1 MLESPQALIVA
12 GLAVLITV
20 SIVKWK
26 THPLRSIPTVGGS
39 SAPGLSILTA
49 LNFMRNGRGLLQEGY
64 DKYHG
69 SVFKVALLQRWMVV
83 VSGPK
88 MVEDLRRRPDD
99 ELSFTEGTEETMPLR
114 YLVEPAVTEFPYHI
128 DIIKEKLSRTLPAIL
143 PDVIEELKVAIPEH
157 IPTKDND
164 WSSVNVMSML
174 QKVVARAS
182 NRVFVGLPLCRNE
195 EFLEMAIRF
204 TVDIMKDQVV
214 ISLIPSSLT
223 KYFGRIVSTTRRS
236 INQASRY
243 FAPVIRE
250 RKANM
255 EEFGEDWS
263 DKPND
268 MLQWLIDEAV
278 RQNHSD
284 ISVIERIMLIN
295 FAAIHTSSTSLTHVL
310 YDLAAMPEWIPPIRE
325 EIESVIAADGW
336 TKIAMAKMWK
346 LDSVFRESSRYHGIV
361 MTTITRKAMKD
372 VTLIDGTF
380 IPKGT
385 LLAAAAH
392 PTHHDESI
400 YANAEV
406 FEPFRFAKM
415 REGDGEGLKHQFV
428 NTSVDYV
435 SFGHGKHA
443 CPGRF
448 FAANELKALAAY
460 ILLNYDLKLGGD
472 GKRPANMYYAAN
484 VVPSMSGEVLFRKR
498 QTDFV

>member
-1 MLESPQALIVA
+1 MLDSPQALVVA
-12 GLAVLITV
+12 GLALLVTLSLVNWT
-20 SIVKWK
+20 

-39 SAPGLSILTA
+39 SVPGLSILTA
-49 LNFMRNGRGLLQEGY
+49 LNFMRNGKAVLQEGY
-64 DKYHG
+64 DKYRG
-69 SVFKVALLQRWMVV
+69 SVFKVALLQHWMVV
-83 VSGPK
+83 VSGSR
-88 MVEDLRRRPDD
+88 MVEDLRRRPDN
-99 ELSFTEGTEETMPLR
+99 ELSFAEGAEETMPLK
-114 YLVEPAVTEFPYHI
+114 YLVEPAVSEFPYHI
-128 DIIKEKLSRTLPAIL
+128 DIIRDKLSRTLPAIL
-143 PDVIEELKVAIPEH
+143 PGVIEELKAAVPEY
-157 IPTKDND
+157 IPTK
-164 WSSVNVMSML
+164 
-174 QKVVARAS
+174 
-182 NRVFVGLPLCRNE
+182 GEGRNE
-195 EFLEMAIRF
+195 EFLELAIRF
-204 TVDIMKDQVV
+204 TTDIVKDQV
-214 ISLIPSSLT
+214 IMNFIPSSLT
-223 KYFGRIVSTTRRS
+223 KYLCRILSSTRRTVE
-236 INQASRY
+236 QALLH
-243 FAPVIRE
+243 FQPVIRE

-263 DKPND
+263 DKPDD

-278 RQNHSD
+278 PQNHSD
-284 ISVIERIMLIN
+284 LTIVERIMLIN

-310 YDLAAMPEWIPPIRE
+310 YDLAAMPEWIAPIRE

-336 TKIAMAKMWK
+336 TKVAMAKMWK

-415 REGDGEGLKHQFV
+415 REGDGEGMKHQFV

-460 ILLNYDLKLGGD
+460 ILLNYDLKPGGD
-472 GKRPANMYYAAN
+472 GKRPPNMYYSAN

-498 QTDFV
+498 QTDFA